1 MKTDKGIL
9 STYRIVLVLGVWSLV
24 MTSCG
29 NENKSISE
37 PLSLDERNELINGP
51 KQIYPTY
58 QGRSLS
64 ALACSLPHFGSCKHS
79 PVSLGLCRLL

>member
-37 PLSLDERNELINGP
+37 PLSLDERNELIMNTVWSSP
-51 KQIYPTY
+51 CLTHWKNVI
-58 QGRSLS
+58 
-64 ALACSLPHFGSCKHS
+64 PH
-79 PVSLGLCRLL
+79 

>member
-37 PLSLDERNELINGP
+37 PLSLDERNELI
-51 KQIYPTY
+51 KKDIEVT
-58 QGRSLS
+58 S
-64 ALACSLPHFGSCKHS
+64 
-79 PVSLGLCRLL
+79 V